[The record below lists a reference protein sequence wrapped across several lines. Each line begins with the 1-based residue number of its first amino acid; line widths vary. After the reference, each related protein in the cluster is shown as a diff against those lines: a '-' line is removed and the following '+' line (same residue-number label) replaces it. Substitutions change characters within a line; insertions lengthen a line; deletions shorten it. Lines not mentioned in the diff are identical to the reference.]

1 MAKALMWPLWLLCL
15 SHHRSSSR
23 SISIVPSLKHHERTV
38 AMLEL
43 MGQEPVSC
51 SLLELEHE
59 VKAEVLEL
67 WRDRGR
73 PEVMVGLHEMVQLI
87 DR

>member
-1 MAKALMWPLWLLCL
+1 
-15 SHHRSSSR
+15 
-23 SISIVPSLKHHERTV
+23 
-38 AMLEL
+38 MLEF
-43 MGQEPVSC
+43 MGKEPVSC

-59 VKAEVLEL
+59 VKAEVLGL

-73 PEVMVGLHEMVQLI
+73 PEVMVGLYEMVQLI